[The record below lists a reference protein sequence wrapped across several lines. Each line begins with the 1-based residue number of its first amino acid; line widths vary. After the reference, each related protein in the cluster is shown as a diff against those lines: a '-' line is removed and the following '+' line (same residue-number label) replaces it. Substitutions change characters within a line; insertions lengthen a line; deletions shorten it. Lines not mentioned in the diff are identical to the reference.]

1 MMVRLAMRWLLILT
15 LFIPSVVSA
24 QVITGSA
31 SAVDGDSLEM
41 TGFDIRLLGI
51 DAPEAIQTCK
61 RNGEDWACGQD
72 AKVMLSALVEGK
84 VLNCRQHGSDA
95 YGRVVA
101 SCKAGRTDVA
111 EALVRAGLAVALP
124 KFSDA
129 YVHVEAQAKA
139 RNVGIWASEFE
150 MPADFRAANA
160 NAAPRVRQRSEPA
173 PQRQSY
179 SNQPTRGVYF
189 RSCREAWAAGY
200 APMYRGEPGY
210 RSGLDGD
217 SDGIA
222 CEPFRGR
229 R

>member
-1 MMVRLAMRWLLILT
+1 MMVHLAMRWLLILT

-31 SAVDGDSLEM
+31 RAVDGDSLEM

-61 RNGEDWACGQD
+61 RNGGDWACGQD
-72 AKVMLSALVEGK
+72 AKIMLGALVEGK
-84 VLNCRQHGSDA
+84 VLNCRQSGTDS

-101 SCKAGRTDVA
+101 SCRAGRTDLA
-111 EALVRAGLAVALP
+111 EALVRAGMAVALP
-124 KFSDA
+124 EFSDA
-129 YVHVEAQAKA
+129 YVHAEAQAKA
-139 RNVGIWASEFE
+139 RRVGIWAGEFQ
-150 MPADFRAANA
+150 MPADFRAANG
-160 NAAPRVRQRSEPA
+160 NAAPRVRQRPEPA

-179 SNQPTRGVYF
+179 SNQPARVVYF

-217 SDGIA
+217 NDGIA
-222 CEPFRGR
+222 CEPYRGR